1 MSVRKTT
8 TVTETV
14 HSEMGEDGT
23 WKPRSKTVVTTT
35 ESVEYDQDGYAWTP
49 RVPRYSFPAQ
59 SRFGDYRD
67 FSDRLR
73 DRTSNQKD
81 MDDK

>member
-23 WKPRSKTVVTTT
+23 WQPLSRTVVTTT
-35 ESVEYDQDGYAWTP
+35 ESVEYDQDGYAWTLP
-49 RVPRYSFPAQ
+49 QRRPFPYSP
-59 SRFGDYRD
+59 RFGEYRD
-67 FSDRLR
+67 FSDRLAQR
-73 DRTSNQKD
+73 VNPRKD
-81 MDDK
+81 TDVK